1 MKKNIL
7 FGIGIM
13 TIIGLSLVWF
23 VQNIPI
29 VSFSSNEVIQELN
42 VNYENDIFDTSFGDE
57 IKLGD
62 SSFSLN
68 GLSVLS
74 DRIKEYISYTSYSQ
88 NACSSE
94 CTATEILKD
103 SDGNY
108 TDSSCSK
115 YWSTC
120 YKNKYD
126 YSYYNIYS
134 RLPAASNIILSPG
147 ESINCESI
155 CSADYPYTCELSGA
169 CTGSNTTI
177 SYPGKNVSVTH
188 HPTTTF
194 YRYGNYY
201 KTHQTSIKVKGCSP
215 GWQKVNDERFFKHNN
230 ISLSEFASVFSYSNP
245 YLIIGDV
252 VSIHVASLSTIY
264 RVSNY
269 YVRCGVTPVPDSVCA
284 YKPTTVAGL
293 DNTFEN
299 ADGYMW
305 TDDPKAIP
313 SDWVIDF
320 NKDRSQCGGCFGNAT
335 TLAASTNV
343 RWGTGVHG
351 RDGYKLDKVSSTQ
364 CYARETPK
372 VCEPVDQNGSPTET
386 LETDKCD
393 DEENVYFVDG
403 KWCNGGEP
411 FYEIK
416 CLNKYANEF
425 DLEGK
430 DVEVEEDFDIKQ
442 GVSVGIEVKTE
453 GTKLCSAKFFSGT
466 WDTVYFQ
473 VIEKLKAVDIE
484 ENSVRNAADVNEQ
497 RSWYITVLTKVLKQ
511 VNEYIDW
518 KAKNEHNPTV
528 KVELKNSSGASQKL
542 NSPRGE
548 GGQTVINFQY
558 KPCTNGGE
566 GKDDP
571 NNSNIC
577 IPRCKFNDFDD
588 PNCFPKYGKIDTNSG
603 GFSSTL
609 KTYKDDIEK
618 DREGKKLISIED
630 YGITFSTAKISFRA
644 KLNESKYVSIA
655 MPEGGVDLSKVKNFM
670 WYTEDKDEVTLIP
683 PKVSLNWLSG
693 EVLGSTT
700 PIKVVD
706 GYNRL
711 YTDEEAEKGEQF
723 KLEVHLENIGSS
735 KSRVFDNICKLNVVE
750 TELTYRTIEETNPFI
765 NESRKKGYNW
775 YRNGMDGTLYD
786 FTKVIQGGGGYSASY
801 EFSRD
806 AIKSVKA
813 SNASLGKEA
822 YLGACYLGLDST
834 SAICSN

>member
-7 FGIGIM
+7 FSIGIM
-13 TIIGLSLVWF
+13 MIVGLSLVWF
-23 VQNIPI
+23 VQNVPRIEL
-29 VSFSSNEVIQELN
+29 SRSKEEVESKTMYQ
-42 VNYENDIFDTSFGDE
+42 GDL
-57 IKLGD
+57 KLGD
-62 SSFSLN
+62 EVLDEVITVYDSKKVEVPWYYDYSSISCSSCNSDSCKSTEASKTEGKYDDSACDACGSGTCYEQDHYSNTVVFSVNYTKSDSWLMTDGDSMSCSAN
-68 GLSVLS
+68 CSVS
-74 DRIKEYISYTSYSQ
+74 PSGFGNCSVTGHCAGGGTISASGGTRVYQSKMSYKEYEFNQRISVTYCAGGWSKGGKTAYISYASGQ
-88 NACSSE
+88 GSSIVNSRYYY
-94 CTATEILKD
+94 TED
-103 SDGNY
+103 
-108 TDSSCSK
+108 
-115 YWSTC
+115 TC
-120 YKNKYD
+120 KAVKVGGTRAYKCNK
-126 YSYYNIYS
+126 NQW
-134 RLPAASNIILSPG
+134 
-147 ESINCESI
+147 
-155 CSADYPYTCELSGA
+155 
-169 CTGSNTTI
+169 
-177 SYPGKNVSVTH
+177 K
-188 HPTTTF
+188 
-194 YRYGNYY
+194 
-201 KTHQTSIKVKGCSP
+201 
-215 GWQKVNDERFFKHNN
+215 
-230 ISLSEFASVFSYSNP
+230 
-245 YLIIGDV
+245 
-252 VSIHVASLSTIY
+252 
-264 RVSNY
+264 
-269 YVRCGVTPVPDSVCA
+269 VRCGGSAPLVSVCV
-284 YKPTTVAGL
+284 YKPSSIGG
-293 DNTFEN
+293 DPFKN
-299 ADGYMW
+299 ADGYAW
-305 TDDPKAIP
+305 TDDPDQYTDKG
-313 SDWVIDF
+313 WVIDESKT
-320 NKDRSQCGGCFGNAT
+320 KDQCGGCFGNAT
-335 TLAASTNV
+335 TLAASTSV
-343 RWGTGVHG
+343 KWGVGEHGVT
-351 RDGYKLDKVSSTQ
+351 GYKLDEVPSGQ

-372 VCEPVDQNGSPTET
+372 VCEPVDQNGSPTESK
-386 LETDKCD
+386 ETDKCD